1 MSKDTSFIGQPIF
14 LQVIKLLSREDIRS
28 IELSKSTNRYIKKFN
43 GYNHLVTLLFS
54 IFANCDSLREVVIG
68 MLSLSNKLRHLGL
81 TYIVKRSTLSDANK
95 RRSSDF
101 FAQLYAHLYN
111 KYAKVLSDSHS
122 EKGRQNRLYIIDSTT
137 ITLFKQILKGAGR
150 NPKRGKKK
158 GGMKVH
164 TLIASDENIPR
175 MIIMSSA
182 ATHDHI
188 ILKKLDLPEY
198 SFIVFDRA
206 YVDYGQ
212 YETFSEKNITYVTKL
227 KKNAKHIP
235 ISELEMPLGTDN
247 NILIDEEVKFK
258 YGKNRSLVHRAR
270 RIAYWDS
277 SNKRVIEYLTNNF
290 EIRAEQVV
298 DIYYRRWQIESLFKQ
313 LKQSFQLKY
322 FLGDNINA
330 IESQVWVVMIANLL
344 VSVIKK
350 GLKRVCSYTGIVS
363 LIRLQLM
370 NYISLFDLLEKPE
383 RAWLELLEK
392 EKKKKIDLLPSLF

>member
-1 MSKDTSFIGQPIF
+1 
-14 LQVIKLLSREDIRS
+14 
-28 IELSKSTNRYIKKFN
+28 
-43 GYNHLVTLLFS
+43 
-54 IFANCDSLREVVIG
+54 

-101 FAQLYAHLYN
+101 FSELYALLYN
-111 KYAKVLSDSHS
+111 KYANVLSDSRC
-122 EKGRQNRLYIIDSTT
+122 KRGRQNRLYIIDSTT

-188 ILKKLDLPEY
+188 ILINLNIPEY

-212 YETFSEKNITYVTKL
+212 YEIFTEKNITYVTKL
-227 KKNAKHIP
+227 KKNAKHTP
-235 ISELEMPLGTDN
+235 ISELEMPSETDS
-247 NILIDEEVKFK
+247 NILIDEEVEFN
-258 YGKNRSLVHRAR
+258 YGKNKSLVHRAR
-270 RIAYWDS
+270 RVAYWDS

-313 LKQSFQLKY
+313 LKQCFQLKY
-322 FLGDNINA
+322 FLGDNVNA
-330 IESQVWVVMIANLL
+330 IESQVWAVMIANLL

-350 GLKRVCSYTGIVS
+350 GLKRECSYTGIVS

-370 NYISLFDLLEKPE
+370 NYISLYDLLDKPE
-383 RAWLELLEK
+383 KAWLELLEK
-392 EKKKKIDLLPSLF
+392 EKKIGELFPLLL